1 MKQNTALHNVNND
14 VNYLTQDI
22 VLSQVQSQDSF
33 TG

>member
-22 VLSQVQSQDSF
+22 VFSQVQSQDPF
-33 TG
+33 PG